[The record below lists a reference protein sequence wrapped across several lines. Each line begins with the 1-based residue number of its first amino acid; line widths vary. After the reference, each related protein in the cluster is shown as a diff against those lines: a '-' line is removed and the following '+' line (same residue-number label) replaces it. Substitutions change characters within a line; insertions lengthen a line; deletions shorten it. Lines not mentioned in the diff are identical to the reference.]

1 LYHGAVPLKYW
12 LPLVVWM
19 AAIITFSSD
28 VGSGEHTGGWILP
41 LLRLLAPWAT
51 NAQLDGLH
59 WLLRKAGHIAE
70 YAILTALWYRAL
82 GRGRGA
88 TPRGAAAIAF
98 TFSVAWGVIDEIR
111 QSFVPSRTASAIDV
125 ATDSL
130 GAMLVVTVAI
140 LGWRTAIDRLTTTLL
155 WIALLG
161 GAAFLTLNT
170 LTGVPS
176 GTLWLT
182 APLAALLLL
191 ARRLYFRS
199 AYPTQRQQPQ
209 RVNQQP
215 KKSDTRDRS
224 ANKPTSAA

>member
-1 LYHGAVPLKYW
+1 MPLKYW

-41 LLRLLAPWAT
+41 LLRLLAPWVT

-98 TFSVAWGVIDEIR
+98 TFSVAWAVIDEIR

>member
-1 LYHGAVPLKYW
+1 VPLKYW

-41 LLRLLAPWAT
+41 LLRLLAPWVT

-98 TFSVAWGVIDEIR
+98 TFSVAWAVIDEIR

>member
-1 LYHGAVPLKYW
+1 MPLKYW

-51 NAQLDGLH
+51 NAQFDGLH

-98 TFSVAWGVIDEIR
+98 TFSVAWAVIDEIR